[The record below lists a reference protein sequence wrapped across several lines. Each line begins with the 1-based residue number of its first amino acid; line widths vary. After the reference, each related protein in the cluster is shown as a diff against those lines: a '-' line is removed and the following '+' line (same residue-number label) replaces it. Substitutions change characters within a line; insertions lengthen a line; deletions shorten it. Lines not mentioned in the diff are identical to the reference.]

1 MKTARRERG
10 SVMIEFAAA
19 LILLS
24 AMFTGI
30 FQIGY
35 TFFTYSALL
44 NAVRTG
50 ARYASLKAASGS
62 VSDPQLAKSVA
73 NMVVYGDPQP
83 TANTRPV
90 VRGLTGDKVELIL
103 GPAAATVSVRD
114 FEIDALF
121 TKMKLAGRPTV
132 TFPIPNGGSK

>member
-1 MKTARRERG
+1 MKSGRERG
-10 SVMIEFAAA
+10 SAMIEFAGA

-35 TFFTYSALL
+35 TFFTYSTMV
-44 NAVRTG
+44 NAVRSG
-50 ARYASLKAASGS
+50 ARYASLRVAGGS
-62 VSDPQLAKSVA
+62 ASDPELAKSVA
-73 NMVVYGDPQP
+73 NMVVYGEPQP
-83 TANTRPV
+83 ATNARPV
-90 VRGLTGDKVELIL
+90 VRGLAANNVELIL
-103 GPAAATVSVRD
+103 GPSTTTVSVRD

-121 TKMKLAGRPTV
+121 TKIKLAGRPTV

>member
-1 MKTARRERG
+1 MKSARRERG
-10 SVMIEFAAA
+10 SAMIEFAGA

-35 TFFTYSALL
+35 TFFTYSTLM

-62 VSDPQLAKSVA
+62 ASDPQLAKSVA
-73 NMVVYGDPQP
+73 NMVVFGEPQP
-83 TANTRPV
+83 VANARPV
-90 VRGLTGDKVELIL
+90 VRGLAGENVELIL
-103 GPAAATVSVRD
+103 APSAATVSVRD

-121 TKMKLAGRPTV
+121 TKIKLAGRPTV
-132 TFPIPNGGSK
+132 TFPIPNGGPK